1 MKQSKSFRL
10 FVSDRIAFPHESPY
24 MAFSLLYPAI
34 CEFPMSKPNL
44 IIFDCDGVLID
55 SEIIASRVELDM
67 LKKYDYECDEMEHI
81 KRFTGLNFS
90 QTIKIIEQESGRYY
104 PDELN
109 DKIEAEIDNRLWRN
123 LIALPGASEVLD
135 QLDQPRCICSNS
147 SDERLKL
154 SLTKTGLWD
163 RFRPYIFSAQSMPD
177 IAVKPAPDI
186 FLHAAKEFEFSPQEC
201 VVIEDSVHG
210 VSGAVAAGMRVIGYV
225 GASHSYPGHGDQ
237 LLDAGAETI
246 IRHLGEIIKVVEA
259 FSEWEGLPG

>member
-1 MKQSKSFRL
+1 MH
-10 FVSDRIAFPHESPY
+10 VSVRILP
-24 MAFSLLYPAI
+24 
-34 CEFPMSKPNL
+34 CEPPMPKPNL

-67 LKKYDYECDEMEHI
+67 LKEHGYECDEMEHI

-104 PDELN
+104 PDELD
-109 DKIEAEIDNRLWRN
+109 DKIEAEIDNRLWRSVV
-123 LIALPGASEVLD
+123 ALPGAGDVLD

-147 SDERLKL
+147 SAERLKL
-154 SLTKTGLWD
+154 SLTKVELWD
-163 RFRPYIFSAQSMPD
+163 RFRPYVFSAQTLPD

-186 FLHAAKEFEFSPQEC
+186 FLHAAKEFEVLPQEC
-201 VVIEDSVHG
+201 VVIEDSAHG

-237 LLDAGAETI
+237 LVDAGAETI
-246 IRHLGEIIKVVEA
+246 IRHLGEITKVVEA
-259 FSEWEGLPG
+259 FAEWEGLPG